1 MQRPS
6 FYGRRQV
13 SEEKLIRLL
22 SPIRRI
28 VSAFAVTA
36 TLLWGFAG
44 AVVPGHEMTGSPTIA
59 PTAGIAASAH
69 GGHGVD
75 AASDSCD
82 GNSLDGHGGGFDR
95 CCLPG
100 CAFSATTPAPSGIA
114 FHESSGA
121 PVLAPAAFVPLGSSA
136 PPLRPPRVS

>member
-1 MQRPS
+1 M
-6 FYGRRQV
+6 
-13 SEEKLIRLL
+13 IRLL

-44 AVVPGHEMTGSPTIA
+44 AVVPGHEMTGSSTIA
-59 PTAGIAASAH
+59 PTAGIAVSAH

-75 AASDSCD
+75 AVPDSCD
-82 GNSLDGHGGGFDR
+82 EHSSGIQGGGVDR
-95 CCLPG
+95 CCPPG
-100 CAFSATTPAPSGIA
+100 CAFMATTPAPSGIV
-114 FHESSGA
+114 FHESPRI
-121 PVLAPAAFVPLGSSA
+121 PVLAPVAFVPLGSSA